1 MLPIIRKEILDS
13 MRNRWIVGYT
23 VIIAVLGLAAAL
35 VGVRSTGGM
44 ALQIFGRTTAT
55 LTNLSLLLAPLVS
68 LVVGAN
74 ALAGERDR
82 GTLSRLLSLPI
93 STGELVCAKFLGL
106 LFTLYVA
113 TLIGFAPAGIVIAV
127 NAGWLAL
134 LRYLL
139 FPFVTLLLLAA
150 MLGLGLLVSS
160 SSRTAV
166 KALGSAI
173 ILWFAFVLLYDLLL
187 IGTLAAFD
195 MAPGALAVLLI
206 ANPVDAARVLV
217 VLLLEPD
224 LYALGPAGVVLV
236 TSLSRVGAA
245 FALGGALLVW
255 SIVPLMLAVSRF
267 RTMLFGRTARRSST
281 TTLEQAQAY
290 TFAPGTNP
298 INE

>member
-1 MLPIIRKEILDS
+1 MLPIIRKEIFDS

-23 VIIAVLGLAAAL
+23 VIIAVLGLAAAV

-55 LTNLSLLLAPLVS
+55 LTNLSLLLAPLVA

-93 STGELVCAKFLGL
+93 TAGELVCAKFLGL

-113 TLIGFAPAGIVIAV
+113 TLIGFAPAGIVVAV

-166 KALGSAI
+166 KALGTAI

-187 IGTLAAFD
+187 IGTLAAIN
-195 MAPGALAVLLI
+195 MAPGALACLLI

-217 VLLLEPD
+217 VLMLEPD

-236 TSLSRVGAA
+236 TSLGRIGKPAA
-245 FALGGALLVW
+245 IDSTFDMKLLCVNITPFG
-255 SIVPLMLAVSRF
+255 SPVVPDV
-267 RTMLFGRTARRSST
+267 
-281 TTLEQAQAY
+281 
-290 TFAPGTNP
+290 
-298 INE
+298 